1 MIKISRIQG
10 YLYCVSILMVYMLY
24 GTYATIT
31 NGCWDEIESTAN
43 VGDYFGV
50 VKNGCVCNPWV
61 AFTGNPIRW

>member
-1 MIKISRIQG
+1 
-10 YLYCVSILMVYMLY
+10 MVYMLY